1 MKEKWS
7 FLSSSPG
14 ACLGDGGQ
22 GRVSMSAGHMEP
34 VQEST
39 SLKAKGPWQLW
50 RQAAGDLGKR
60 RLLYPQLG
68 NYREA
73 TAHGI
78 SLPGTT

>member
-22 GRVSMSAGHMEP
+22 GRVSMSAGHLEP

-39 SLKAKGPWQLW
+39 SRKAKGPWQLW
-50 RQAAGDLGKR
+50 RQAAGDLRER
-60 RLLYPQLG
+60 RPLYPQFG

-78 SLPGTT
+78 SLPRAT